1 MVGMGIVSCLWP
13 KHIEHNELSFD
24 NPLVI
29 DSSSSNVSGDSS
41 YDTVHYTKKRNISA
55 LVSVFFLID

>member
-1 MVGMGIVSCLWP
+1 MVGMRIVPCLWP
-13 KHIEHNELSFD
+13 KHIEQNELSFD

-41 YDTVHYTKKRNISA
+41 YDTVH
-55 LVSVFFLID
+55 